1 MGSRTR
7 LFVLLL
13 LLAQSGLALAHR
25 VNVFAYVEGDS
36 IHVEGRFQRDQ
47 PARFSEVEVANATG
61 GKIYLAGKTDAEGR
75 FVFTIPDLAR
85 AERADLRILLKAG
98 EGHQNEWTVPAGE
111 YLGAIPPMAETPKQ
125 ESPKQVRRAVVA
137 KPTQAPA
144 AAVAVCPPP
153 PDITGQV
160 EAAVEKKIAPLRQM
174 LLDSQVK
181 EPGLRDILGGIGYLL
196 GIAGLL
202 AYARAQRL
210 ASQSPGNAK
219 FGAVLAGNISDDSP
233 KPGVEPG
240 RDDQDRQT

>member
-1 MGSRTR
+1 MDSRTR
-7 LFVLLL
+7 LFVLFL

-47 PARFSEVEVANATG
+47 PARFSEIEVANATG
-61 GKIYLAGKTDAEGR
+61 GKVYLTGKTDAEGR

-98 EGHQNEWTVPAGE
+98 EGHQNEWTVSAGE
-111 YLGAIPPMAETPKQ
+111 YLGGTPAPAIAAKREPPKRTQQPAGF
-125 ESPKQVRRAVVA
+125 
-137 KPTQAPA
+137 KPTQTEP
-144 AAVAVCPPP
+144 AAVAICPPP

-181 EPGLRDILGGIGYLL
+181 EPGLRDIVGGIGYLL

-219 FGAVLAGNISDDSP
+219 VGAALAGNVSDDSP
-233 KPGVEPG
+233 KSGMEPVRG
-240 RDDQDRQT
+240 AQDRQT